1 MLEFDGVNKRFGEL
15 AALDDCAFAA
25 RPGRL
30 TGFLGPDGAGSKE
43 AIDRW
48 TSAVLIG
55 IGAALGVAVV
65 TLAHDVVMG
74 LAVDAGVYAVSS
86 RIMDARRH
94 AAPRRAPW
102 RRR

>member
-1 MLEFDGVNKRFGEL
+1 MLEFDGASKRYGEL
-15 AALDDCAFAA
+15 AALHDCAFSA

-30 TGFLGPDGAGSKE
+30 TGSLGPDGAGRQE
-43 AIDRW
+43 TTDRL
-48 TSAVLIG
+48 TGAVLIG
-55 IGAALGVAVV
+55 TGAALGAAVF

-74 LAVDAGVYAVSS
+74 LAAGAGFHAVSS